1 VIVRASNEKE
11 ELWLAAMGI
20 DPKIPADEIRAW
32 LPDKLEK
39 LLPGLQPLKYE
50 IVHASP
56 YWVHG
61 RVVLAGMRRM

>member
-1 VIVRASNEKE
+1 
-11 ELWLAAMGI
+11 MGI

-56 YWVHG
+56 YWAHG